1 MKTEYDITTKDKEMS
16 YTAFILAS
24 LIKLG
29 LSPSNK
35 GTYYLRDLILLALQN
50 NVSDDIHLKELR
62 EKLAKLKGI
71 SAKTIKSNIDY
82 AFQYKN
88 TEKAEK
94 NFETLLGIEYDS
106 YFITVKTVMALILN
120 AITMTQK

>member
-1 MKTEYDITTKDKEMS
+1 MRFS
-16 YTAFILAS
+16 
-24 LIKLG
+24 
-29 LSPSNK
+29 
-35 GTYYLRDLILLALQN
+35 Q
-50 NVSDDIHLKELR
+50 
-62 EKLAKLKGI
+62 LAKIKGI